1 MSNVVGFAWSYVF
14 EDRNPNLKREKR
26 FIFEW
31 FTSSIKHR
39 TRKFHIVVVK
49 VGYTYD
55 IVYVE
60 LTKTIWSFQVL
71 VALAVTQ
78 DTIKFLARRKRR
90 NTLLKYRKKLKTFRG
105 GEGERETEL
114 ATRRTNQRNNRPQPS
129 LS

>member
-55 IVYVE
+55 IAYVE
-60 LTKTIWSFQVL
+60 LTKTICSFQVL
-71 VALAVTQ
+71 VALAVVVVA
-78 DTIKFLARRKRR
+78 LAQAPYFCV
-90 NTLLKYRKKLKTFRG
+90 LKIINYY
-105 GEGERETEL
+105 E
-114 ATRRTNQRNNRPQPS
+114 S
-129 LS
+129 

>member
-1 MSNVVGFAWSYVF
+1 MSNVAGFAWSYVF
-14 EDRNPNLKREKR
+14 EDRNPNVKRERR

-60 LTKTIWSFQVL
+60 LTKTICSFQVL
-71 VALAVTQ
+71 VALA
-78 DTIKFLARRKRR
+78 LAVVVVAVAKAPYFCV
-90 NTLLKYRKKLKTFRG
+90 LKIINYY
-105 GEGERETEL
+105 E
-114 ATRRTNQRNNRPQPS
+114 S
-129 LS
+129 

>member
-14 EDRNPNLKREKR
+14 EDRNPNFKREKR

-39 TRKFHIVVVK
+39 TRKFHIAVAK

-90 NTLLKYRKKLKTFRG
+90 NTLSKYRKKT
-105 GEGERETEL
+105 
-114 ATRRTNQRNNRPQPS
+114 
-129 LS
+129 

>member
-14 EDRNPNLKREKR
+14 EDRNPNVKRER
-26 FIFEW
+26 GFIFEW

-60 LTKTIWSFQVL
+60 LTKTICSFQVL
-71 VALAVTQ
+71 VALA
-78 DTIKFLARRKRR
+78 LALAVVVVAVAKAPYFCV
-90 NTLLKYRKKLKTFRG
+90 LKIINYY
-105 GEGERETEL
+105 E
-114 ATRRTNQRNNRPQPS
+114 S
-129 LS
+129 

>member
-14 EDRNPNLKREKR
+14 EDRNPNVKRERR

-71 VALAVTQ
+71 VTLTVTQ

-90 NTLLKYRKKLKTFRG
+90 NTLSKYRKKT
-105 GEGERETEL
+105 
-114 ATRRTNQRNNRPQPS
+114 
-129 LS
+129 

>member
-14 EDRNPNLKREKR
+14 EDRNPNVKRERR

-90 NTLLKYRKKLKTFRG
+90 NTLSKYRKKT
-105 GEGERETEL
+105 
-114 ATRRTNQRNNRPQPS
+114 
-129 LS
+129 

>member
-1 MSNVVGFAWSYVF
+1 M
-14 EDRNPNLKREKR
+14 
-26 FIFEW
+26 
-31 FTSSIKHR
+31 
-39 TRKFHIVVVK
+39 K

-90 NTLLKYRKKLKTFRG
+90 NTLSKYRKKLKTFRG

-114 ATRRTNQRNNRPQPS
+114 ATRRNNQRNNRPQPS

>member
-39 TRKFHIVVVK
+39 TRKFHIVK

-60 LTKTIWSFQVL
+60 LTKTICSFQVL
-71 VALAVTQ
+71 VALAVVVVAVA
-78 DTIKFLARRKRR
+78 KAPYFCV
-90 NTLLKYRKKLKTFRG
+90 LKIINYY
-105 GEGERETEL
+105 ES
-114 ATRRTNQRNNRPQPS
+114 RTN
-129 LS
+129 

>member
-14 EDRNPNLKREKR
+14 EDRNPNLKREGR

-90 NTLLKYRKKLKTFRG
+90 NTLSKYRKKT
-105 GEGERETEL
+105 
-114 ATRRTNQRNNRPQPS
+114 
-129 LS
+129 

>member
-1 MSNVVGFAWSYVF
+1 MSNVVVFAWSYVF
-14 EDRNPNLKREKR
+14 EDRNPNVKRERR

-60 LTKTIWSFQVL
+60 LTKTICSFQVL
-71 VALAVTQ
+71 VALAVVVVAVA
-78 DTIKFLARRKRR
+78 KAPYFCV
-90 NTLLKYRKKLKTFRG
+90 LKIINYY
-105 GEGERETEL
+105 E
-114 ATRRTNQRNNRPQPS
+114 S
-129 LS
+129 